1 MQSKSVY
8 KVPNGKLLK
17 IILDYNEKNNFINS
31 VRIAGDF
38 FAYPEESI
46 EFIENE
52 LKNALLEREALL
64 KKIRHFVK
72 EYKIQFIGLNAEGL
86 TEGILMCKA

>member
-17 IILDYNEKNNFINS
+17 IVLEYNEKNNLINS
-31 VRIAGDF
+31 VRITGDF

-46 EFIENE
+46 EIIEDE
-52 LKNALLEREALL
+52 LKNTLLERAILL
-64 KKIRHFVK
+64 KKIRLAIE
-72 EYKIQFIGLNAEGL
+72 EYKIQFIGLHAEGL
-86 TEGILMCKA
+86 TEGILMCKP